1 MNALDELGGTPAAP
15 GTVYLVGSGPGA
27 PGLVTARA
35 AKLLSTA
42 TFVAYDRLASAEA
55 RALCRPE
62 CEQVF
67 VGKRP
72 DYHALK
78 QDGINDLLV
87 EKAKEGHAVVRF
99 KGGDPFVFGRG
110 SEEAL
115 RCLEAGVPFEVV
127 PGISS
132 SVAAPA
138 FAGIPVTHRGLAH
151 GFAVITGHED
161 PDGQD
166 DPVNWPNLATF
177 PGTLCVLM
185 GVAHLEQIARGLMKG
200 GKPADTPVALVR
212 WGTLSRQAVLR
223 STLGEVADEVERQGF
238 RPPAVTVIGPVAA
251 LADQLT
257 WFTDRPLHGRRVL
270 VPRTRQDSSV
280 LATKLRALGA
290 DVVIAPTIE
299 IMPASDP
306 EPMRN
311 ALNNLKDYAAIALT
325 SRNAVRALFNGLAD
339 EGFDSRALAGLKLV
353 VVGPGT
359 AEELASNGVMAD
371 LIAPRATA
379 EALARAISSQPDF
392 PRDKPILAPLADIA
406 GPTLAAGLREN
417 EFEVNDVEAY
427 RTVPAESLPPG
438 VAEDLAKGRIDAV
451 ACSSSSTI
459 RNLVGLCP
467 AGIHE
472 SVKLVAIGPST
483 EATIMELGFTPDAVA
498 HRHDVDGLVA
508 ALIETLTGDE

>member
-1 MNALDELGGTPAAP
+1 MSAFDELGGTPAAP

-78 QDGINDLLV
+78 QDGINELIV
-87 EKAKEGHAVVRF
+87 QKAKEGHAVVRF

-110 SEEAL
+110 SEEAQA
-115 RCLEAGVPFEVV
+115 CIANNVAFEVV

-166 DPVNWPNLATF
+166 APVNWPNLASF

-185 GVAHLEQIARGLMKG
+185 GVANLREIAAGLMAG

-212 WGTLSRQAVLR
+212 WGTLSRQAILR
-223 STLGEVADEVERQGF
+223 STLEAVADDVERTGF
-238 RPPAVTVIGPVAA
+238 RPPAVTVIGSVAA
-251 LADQLT
+251 LADDLH

-280 LATKLRALGA
+280 VSMKLRSLGA

-299 IMPASDP
+299 ILPASDP
-306 EPMRN
+306 APMRD
-311 ALNNLKDYAAIALT
+311 ALTRLGDFSAVALT

-339 EGFDSRALAGLKLV
+339 VGLDARALAGLQLV

-359 AEELASNGVMAD
+359 AEELATNGIMAD
-371 LIAPRATA
+371 MIAPRATA
-379 EALARAISSQPDF
+379 EALVMAMKSAPDYLRAR
-392 PRDKPILAPLADIA
+392 PILAPLADIA

-417 EFEVNDVEAY
+417 GYQVHDVEAY
-427 RTVPAESLPPG
+427 RTVPAKDLPPG

-467 AGIHE
+467 DGIHE
-472 SVKLVAIGPST
+472 RVKLVAIGPST
-483 EATIMELGFTPDAVA
+483 EATIRELGFTPAAVA

-508 ALIETLTGDE
+508 ALIETLASA